1 MCRFSILLCA
11 LLAVACIAE
20 PAAAQARIG
29 GGGGGIRSGVIR
41 GGGGLGASPSRMS
54 GAPQSGSRFGTGVA
68 GHDISA
74 RPPEGGTSAP
84 LHPRGYLG
92 SALQHAPVPSAP
104 PSPSLPAEAA
114 PLATARVGAPLR
126 PQLITVPRSAGIPP
140 LGNSIPPL
148 EPVGDGS
155 RTARISG
162 FGHRGHQGRH
172 HFTPGLLP
180 HFPVVFVPFGFGGH
194 RGYGGYSTHHIVVV
208 GQETATRSQTSY
220 QKVPAQ
226 PPAPA
231 PPLEPKLYEV
241 RPREPLPTGE
251 PDSGESSAA
260 GAPDGANAVA
270 GDVDSI
276 ELIRGGEIAGRA
288 DPEGL
293 YLIAFNNESI
303 VVSRR
308 HWLEGDTLHYVT
320 PSEQHHQVK
329 LADIDLGLTARL
341 NRERGLIFQMEV
353 VPEER

>member
-1 MCRFSILLCA
+1 MRRLSSLLCA
-11 LLAVACIAE
+11 LVAVACMTE
-20 PAAAQARIG
+20 PAAAQARVG
-29 GGGGGIRSGVIR
+29 GGRGGGIR
-41 GGGGLGASPSRMS
+41 GGGRLGASPGRMS
-54 GAPQSGSRFGTGVA
+54 GAPQSSSRFGTGA
-68 GHDISA
+68 ANGSISA
-74 RPPEGGTSAP
+74 RPPEAGTTAP

-92 SALQHAPVPSAP
+92 SAPRPVPVPSAS

-148 EPVGDGS
+148 EPAGDRS

-180 HFPVVFVPFGFGGH
+180 HFPVVFVPFGS
-194 RGYGGYSTHHIVVV
+194 RGYGSYGGYAEHHIVVV
-208 GQETATRSQTSY
+208 NHETATSSQTSY

-226 PPAPA
+226 PPEPP

-241 RPREPLPTGE
+241 RPKEPLPTGE
-251 PDSGESSAA
+251 PDSGETSAA
-260 GAPDGANAVA
+260 GAPDGANPVA

-276 ELIRGGEIAGRA
+276 ELIRGGEITDRA
-288 DPEGL
+288 DPEQL
-293 YLIAFNNESI
+293 YLIAFKNESI

-329 LADIDLGLTARL
+329 LADIDLGRTARL

-353 VPEER
+353 VPEEQ

>member
-1 MCRFSILLCA
+1 MRRLSSLLCA
-11 LLAVACIAE
+11 LVAVACMTE
-20 PAAAQARIG
+20 PAAAQARVG
-29 GGGGGIRSGVIR
+29 GGRGGGIR
-41 GGGGLGASPSRMS
+41 GGGGLGASPGRMS
-54 GAPQSGSRFGTGVA
+54 GAPQSGSRFGTGA
-68 GHDISA
+68 ANGSISA
-74 RPPEGGTSAP
+74 RPPEAGTTAP

-92 SALQHAPVPSAP
+92 SVPRPVPVPSAS

-148 EPVGDGS
+148 EPAGDGS

-180 HFPVVFVPFGFGGH
+180 HFPVVFVPFGFGGY
-194 RGYGGYSTHHIVVV
+194 RGYGGHTTHHIVVV
-208 GQETATRSQTSY
+208 GQETAPRSQTSY
-220 QKVPAQ
+220 QKVAAQ
-226 PPAPA
+226 APEPA

-241 RPREPLPTGE
+241 RPKEPLQAGE
-251 PDSGESSAA
+251 PDSGESAAA
-260 GAPDGANAVA
+260 GDPDA

-293 YLIAFNNESI
+293 YLIAFKNESI

-308 HWLEGDTLHYVT
+308 HWLEGDTFHYVT
-320 PSEQHHQVK
+320 PSAQHHQVK

-353 VPEER
+353 VPEEQ